1 MSRHFIA
8 LITVI
13 LLKLT
18 DKVWNTWSMIN
29 DKWLCDPRESQESLH
44 WTAGDGAYGTWKKIK
59 AEHENGS
66 RRRREGEAIKYSDSN
81 KGTMGD
87 MLFFSD
93 ESLFH
98 LSVSQLFFLLRE
110 NMNICVCRESVNN
123 GRPHKDLWMC
133 THTEAHR
140 QTTTHAHT
148 HLPCGLGD
156 VMFVVGWAA
165 PDWRLT
171 SKTAKGALGF

>member
-148 HLPCGLGD
+148 HICP
-156 VMFVVGWAA
+156 VGWV
-165 PDWRLT
+165 T
-171 SKTAKGALGF
+171 SCLL